1 MGAVYSS
8 PTMAMYVHSLLC
20 MYVCLQGAYLH
31 SNIQFFVCVD
41 SMRVIV
47 DLRAAKYCFTPTLMY
62 LHMQVLYLIIH
73 NGRTRRVHN
82 K

>member
-47 DLRAAKYCFTPTLMY
+47 DLRAAKYCFY
-62 LHMQVLYLIIH
+62 LYSYV
-73 NGRTRRVHN
+73 RTYVRTYICRYYI
-82 K
+82 